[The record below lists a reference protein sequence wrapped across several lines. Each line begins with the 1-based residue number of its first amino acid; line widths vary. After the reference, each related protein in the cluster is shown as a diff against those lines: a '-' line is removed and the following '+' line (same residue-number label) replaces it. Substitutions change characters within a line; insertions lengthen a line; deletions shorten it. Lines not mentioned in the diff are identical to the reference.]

1 VIDDPLIDD
10 VAKAMTSEPSDGRL
24 AERVAA
30 RIAEAPA
37 PRRWFAQPWVLA
49 PVAAACVLV
58 IAVVVLRE
66 KPAPQQNVRLKPD
79 ATNVLSDV
87 TIARATP
94 EPRAASPEGRAP
106 SSEPRVASRVP
117 IDLPALTVEPIEVD
131 RLVVQPL
138 VETNAIQIAPIA
150 IDRIEISP
158 MP

>member
-1 VIDDPLIDD
+1 
-10 VAKAMTSEPSDGRL
+10 MTSGPSDGRL

-58 IAVVVLRE
+58 IAVVVMRE
-66 KPAPQQNVRLKPD
+66 PAPQQNVRLKPD
-79 ATNVLSDV
+79 ATNVLPDV

-106 SSEPRVASRVP
+106 SSEPRVASSVP
-117 IDLPALTVEPIEVD
+117 SDL
-131 RLVVQPL
+131 
-138 VETNAIQIAPIA
+138 
-150 IDRIEISP
+150 
-158 MP
+158 